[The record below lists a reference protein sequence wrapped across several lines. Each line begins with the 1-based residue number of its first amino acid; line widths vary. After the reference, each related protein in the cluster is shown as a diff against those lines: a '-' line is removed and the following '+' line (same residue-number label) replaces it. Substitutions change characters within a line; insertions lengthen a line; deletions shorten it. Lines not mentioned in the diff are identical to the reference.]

1 MMLPRIIKDGSK
13 KGAKELPI
21 CTPHLKFGSVGDSLG
36 NGEISSSQS
45 VQPFTTTL
53 ATQPEGG
60 VSLIGLSNGVFT
72 VNIHAKARD
81 MVSSLRVLNDTVG
94 STQER
99 VTGMSIVSMKAS
111 FVEMKMCLESTLTVL
126 LGVIEKLHGHSDIEH
141 LEIQETGGVMESRQ
155 RHFYE
160 SLSLHLPPDLIQDAG
175 SSFPSDSRKSSSE
188 IKNDEIK
195 AEVTRMDSWKR
206 QQSYIPSEETL
217 RRISEQ
223 NEMLKSW
230 CPSLNVPRAMPK
242 RDRRGTTSPPNN
254 HRKVSV
260 KV

>member
-21 CTPHLKFGSVGDSLG
+21 CSPHLKFGSVGDSLG

-72 VNIHAKARD
+72 VNIHAKAHD
-81 MVSSLRVLNDTVG
+81 IVSSLRVLNDTVG

-99 VTGMSIVSMKAS
+99 VTGTSILSMKAS

-175 SSFPSDSRKSSSE
+175 SSFPSDSRKLESSSSE
-188 IKNDEIK
+188 IKIK
-195 AEVTRMDSWKR
+195 AEVNRMHSWIR

-223 NEMLKSW
+223 NEMIKSW

>member
-21 CTPHLKFGSVGDSLG
+21 PHLNFGSVGDSLG
-36 NGEISSSQS
+36 NGEISSSQP

-72 VNIHAKARD
+72 VHIHAKARD
-81 MVSSLRVLNDTVG
+81 QVSSLRVLNDTVC

-99 VTGMSIVSMKAS
+99 VTGTSIVSMKAP

-126 LGVIEKLHGHSDIEH
+126 LGVIEKLHGHSDVED
-141 LEIQETGGVMESRQ
+141 LQIQETGGVMESRQ
-155 RHFYE
+155 CRLYE
-160 SLSLHLPPDLIQDAG
+160 SLSLHLPPVLIQDAG

-188 IKNDEIK
+188 KNDEIK
-195 AEVTRMDSWKR
+195 AEVNRMDCWIR

-230 CPSLNVPRAMPK
+230 CPSLRVPRAMPK

-254 HRKVSV
+254 HRKVSG

>member
-13 KGAKELPI
+13 KDAKELPI
-21 CTPHLKFGSVGDSLG
+21 CTPHLKFGCVGDSLG

-72 VNIHAKARD
+72 VNIHAKARNL
-81 MVSSLRVLNDTVG
+81 VSSLRVLNETVG
-94 STQER
+94 STQEK
-99 VTGMSIVSMKAS
+99 VTGTSIVSMKAS
-111 FVEMKMCLESTLTVL
+111 FVEMKLCLESTLTVL

-195 AEVTRMDSWKR
+195 AEVNRMDSWKR

-223 NEMLKSW
+223 NEMIKSW
-230 CPSLNVPRAMPK
+230 CPSLRVPRAMPK

>member
-1 MMLPRIIKDGSK
+1 MK
-13 KGAKELPI
+13 
-21 CTPHLKFGSVGDSLG
+21 
-36 NGEISSSQS
+36 
-45 VQPFTTTL
+45 
-53 ATQPEGG
+53 
-60 VSLIGLSNGVFT
+60 
-72 VNIHAKARD
+72 
-81 MVSSLRVLNDTVG
+81 LR
-94 STQER
+94 
-99 VTGMSIVSMKAS
+99 
-111 FVEMKMCLESTLTVL
+111 
-126 LGVIEKLHGHSDIEH
+126 GHSDIEH

-155 RHFYE
+155 CRLYE

-188 IKNDEIK
+188 KNDEIK
-195 AEVTRMDSWKR
+195 AEVNRMDSWKR

-223 NEMLKSW
+223 NEMIKSW
-230 CPSLNVPRAMPK
+230 CPSLRVPRAMPK